1 MRPTAWTGCCAAS
14 AVVLGVIGLYLDSLA
29 AVAGTMG
36 ITAILSGQAAL
47 FFARTSRYA
56 DGLRVEREIGRSP
69 VVRGS
74 PVSVVVRAQAPNVP
88 GLEVRLADLP
98 PHSAVYTS
106 DDAVLHDGVCRYTV
120 RFMAPGD
127 AGFRGLLV
135 EAADTFFST
144 TIVCSSPRYAGE
156 PITVHPSSGKV
167 GSLGGLSTAVAG
179 SDVRKKEFDRLG
191 VYRGEDTSG
200 FRPFRQGDDVSMVDW
215 KLTAKYG
222 TPFIRQRTTQ
232 GGDAPLVIVDLPV
245 SGDVGSIPVLSAA
258 GEAIER
264 IVREYGE
271 CSLLVISG
279 GEVIDY
285 RPHENDPAAVLPLLA
300 PQSADQ
306 SRPLFRVLDP
316 IVLLGRLRSAERGT
330 LATSRRLALILRTA
344 LRHGERSLFEEEIDR
359 ALAMA
364 ERRQIVVYS
373 SASGEVGHLNMIAS
387 AARRRRQHLVLRV
400 PRSPGG
406 PNFWLSPYPRVE
418 TI

>member
-1 MRPTAWTGCCAAS
+1 MRPTAWTGCCAAV

-36 ITAILSGQAAL
+36 ITAILSGQAVL

-74 PVSVVVRAQAPNVP
+74 AVSVVVRAKAPKVP
-88 GLEVRLADLP
+88 GLEVRLSDLP
-98 PHSAVYTS
+98 PHSAVYTP
-106 DDAVLHDGVCRYTV
+106 DDAVLHDGACRYMV

-127 AGFRGLLV
+127 AGFRGLLI
-135 EAADTFFST
+135 EAADTFFSI
-144 TIVCSSPRYAGE
+144 TIACSSPRYAGE

-167 GSLGGLSTAVAG
+167 GSLGGLSMAVAG
-179 SDVRKKEFDRLG
+179 SDVRRKEFDRLG

-200 FRPFRQGDDVSMVDW
+200 FRPFRQGDDISMMDW

-245 SGDVGSIPVLSAA
+245 SGDAESISVLSAA
-258 GEAIER
+258 SEAIER
-264 IVREYGE
+264 IVQEFGE

-285 RPHENDPAAVLPLLA
+285 YAHQNDPSAVLPLLT
-300 PQSADQ
+300 PQPADR

-316 IVLLGRLRSAERGT
+316 VVLIGRIRSAERGT
-330 LATSRRLALILRTA
+330 LATSRRLAIILRTA
-344 LRHGERSLFEEEIDR
+344 LRREERSQFEEEVDR

-364 ERRQIVVYS
+364 ERRQVVVYS

-387 AARRRRQHLVLRV
+387 AARRRRQRLVLRV
-400 PRSPGG
+400 PRSTGG
-406 PNFWLSPYPRVE
+406 SNFWLSPYPYVE